1 MLLSDIILQIGG
13 LVVLSLLVV
22 VGFCCNCGLGC
33 SMIDAV
39 IGIYLVTASDNFR
52 VTGVSAVLVS

>member
-22 VGFCCNCGLGC
+22 VGFCCNCGPGC

-39 IGIYLVTASDNFR
+39 IGIYLVTASDSFR
-52 VTGVSAVLVS
+52 VTGL